1 MTPIYLPENC
11 QSAFQLNWSVAVFGQ
26 HDLPP
31 KLTWYEPLK
40 TVTEADGVRILEV
53 HIPQPRVVQFL
64 VSTRPDVAPSDIVR
78 LLKGRWQYMLRSTH
92 PSAFRRNY
100 FIGSVGDANSDTLN
114 SYVAHQIEKHPM
126 ADDRIT
132 AKLAAIQFH
141 DPKVA
146 LDEERVSSH
155 GKFVYSLQVVVEN
168 VAGWNE
174 IRGEILTATRD
185 MIVRAANSKD
195 WRLARIGL
203 LSSHIHILL
212 GCAVT
217 ESPESVALSFLNNLA
232 YVQGMKPAY
241 RFSYYV
247 GTFGKYDRNL
257 IRRRVSRE

>member
-1 MTPIYLPENC
+1 MLIVAMYFRRFEFLLDLTQSDRSLQATSDKRLKDAHPACPIARSLELNDMNPIYLPENC

-168 VAGWNE
+168 VA
-174 IRGEILTATRD
+174 
-185 MIVRAANSKD
+185 
-195 WRLARIGL
+195 
-203 LSSHIHILL
+203 
-212 GCAVT
+212 
-217 ESPESVALSFLNNLA
+217 
-232 YVQGMKPAY
+232 
-241 RFSYYV
+241 
-247 GTFGKYDRNL
+247 
-257 IRRRVSRE
+257 

>member
-1 MTPIYLPENC
+1 MTPIYRPENC

-26 HDLPP
+26 QDFPP
-31 KLTWYEPLK
+31 KITWYDPLK
-40 TVTEADGVRILEV
+40 MATEADGVRILEV
-53 HIPQPRVVQFL
+53 HTPQPRVAQFF
-64 VSTRPDVAPSDIVR
+64 VSTRPNVAPSDIVR
-78 LLKGRWQYMLRSTH
+78 LLKGRWQYILRSKH

-100 FIGSVGDANSDTLN
+100 FIGSVGDANSETLN
-114 SYVAHQIEKHPM
+114 SYVARQAEKHPM
-126 ADDRIT
+126 ADDRVT

-141 DPKVA
+141 DPTVA
-146 LDEERVSSH
+146 LDEELVSSH
-155 GKFVYSLQVVVEN
+155 SKFVYSLQVVVEN

-174 IRGEILTATRD
+174 IRDEVLTDSRN
-185 MIVRAANSKD
+185 MIVRAAISKG

-217 ESPESVALSFLNNLA
+217 ESPESVAISLLNNLA

-247 GTFGKYDRNL
+247 GTFGKYDRNS
-257 IRRRVSRE
+257 IRRRVSAE